1 MRKEK
6 NPSSLPHQE
15 GKISDAFEQV
25 ALLRNAITAMK
36 VYPSSFHALQKAP
49 SKDGL
54 LTGDSIAQSQLDY
67 IKGHILPR
75 HDIFHTI
82 GNEVFKKLCEKYP
95 EKMEEYIKLYKFN
108 TSNPS
113 GFNFG
118 GERMANITENINRC
132 LTTVTIE
139 GKNYT
144 MFPKARFYDY
154 KNTDFIAERV
164 FKEFK
169 DATNLGGLELTDDV
183 KSQFDS
189 MFWNFENIKNI
200 SEKKFEFLLQAVT
213 IVSEFS
219 TTPNNIPKLNIILH
233 RLKQDRFNELD
244 FKDDYKG
251 EGTVI
256 EQIKRQ
262 SMDYLESFFETANL
276 TTINNLYESK
286 PGIMIYNSEQINL
299 KNDYFNFTN
308 DIKIYLTTGV
318 ISPTLTILN
327 TEIKQKYGINIQEFT
342 DGLVNVGS
350 LVIDL
355 YLSEYGDKELIEDET
370 AFYLPIKST
379 GSTIDHIRDIRES
392 VGLFT
397 EDLDKDGNIYLDS
410 FVLIDKVYEYQET
423 FNYIKDQLRV
433 YNKELIELNNQHSHN
448 LTEREYNNLNN
459 KIKELEKQI
468 KAVYST
474 TEYLNIEPYLKK
486 YYGFTYLSDRP
497 KNFEDFEEL

>member
-1 MRKEK
+1 M
-6 NPSSLPHQE
+6 SLTQ
-15 GKISDAFEQV
+15 
-25 ALLRNAITAMK
+25 N
-36 VYPSSFHALQKAP
+36 
-49 SKDGL
+49 
-54 LTGDSIAQSQLDY
+54 
-67 IKGHILPR
+67 ILWS
-75 HDIFHTI
+75 
-82 GNEVFKKLCEKYP
+82 L
-95 EKMEEYIKLYKFN
+95 
-108 TSNPS
+108 
-113 GFNFG
+113 
-118 GERMANITENINRC
+118 
-132 LTTVTIE
+132 
-139 GKNYT
+139 
-144 MFPKARFYDY
+144 
-154 KNTDFIAERV
+154 
-164 FKEFK
+164 
-169 DATNLGGLELTDDV
+169 
-183 KSQFDS
+183 
-189 MFWNFENIKNI
+189 
-200 SEKKFEFLLQAVT
+200 
-213 IVSEFS
+213 
-219 TTPNNIPKLNIILH
+219 
-233 RLKQDRFNELD
+233 
-244 FKDDYKG
+244 
-251 EGTVI
+251 
-256 EQIKRQ
+256 
-262 SMDYLESFFETANL
+262 
-276 TTINNLYESK
+276 
-286 PGIMIYNSEQINL
+286 
-299 KNDYFNFTN
+299 
-308 DIKIYLTTGV
+308 
-318 ISPTLTILN
+318 LN